1 MGADLIFN
9 VFLVLSIVAAAGFGL
24 FIMKDKGMLGGGN
37 DNNAMNA
44 GIENGRVVDE
54 KLLIDQSKL
63 QDLLN
68 IQEIDDNN
76 IIHLKRANGLR
87 VIFSISTPDIYLL
100 NDDEQ
105 HVFENAL
112 LNIALSLN
120 FPIQFFT
127 TTRKIETKKSSQ
139 KILETVNSTDP
150 KVGANLK
157 EYSAMLYEQLLSIE
171 QNRKINEIKNYCV
184 VGVSNI
190 YDDKRAQN
198 ELSARIEAVVKG
210 FTTAKIKTDLLE
222 KEKVLQLLC
231 DMLNRGDNIPMDK
244 FMEEKAFESRY
255 SSGEMT
261 VQERTIGGGT
271 FNV

>member
-9 VFLVLSIVAAAGFGL
+9 IFLILSVIAGAVVAFIV
-24 FIMKDKGMLGGGN
+24 MKDKGVFGN
-37 DNNAMNA
+37 DKANEKALTA
-44 GIENGRVVDE
+44 SASAGRVIDE

-68 IQEIDDNN
+68 IQEIDDNS
-76 IIHLKRANGLR
+76 IIHLKRNNGLR

-120 FPIQFFT
+120 FPVQFFT
-127 TTRKIETKKSSQ
+127 TTRKIETRKSSE
-139 KILETVNSTDP
+139 KILGTVNSTDP
-150 KVGANLK
+150 KVSANLK
-157 EYSAMLYEQLLSIE
+157 QYSAMLYEQLLSIE

-190 YDDKRAQN
+190 FEDKRAHN
-198 ELSARIEAVVKG
+198 ELSARIETVVKG

-231 DMLNRGDNIPMDK
+231 DMLNRGDNIPIDK
-244 FMEEKAFESRY
+244 FMDDKAFESRY
-255 SSGEMT
+255 TTGEMAF
-261 VQERTIGGGT
+261 QERTIGGNMNG
-271 FNV
+271 